1 MLFVAE
7 VLSELLVQ
15 GSFQETRFAALGG
28 PTIDRLTSREALTD
42 DAEGSGIIRFMRFEP
57 NSPLHNVGPRGP
69 VGSIFNVIICGVILV
84 GTLISGFIQGNSG
97 FFFVT
102 AIAIVMEVQFVR
114 IMIRANRRY
123 RLARKQANGQSTE
136 ATGE

>member
-1 MLFVAE
+1 
-7 VLSELLVQ
+7 
-15 GSFQETRFAALGG
+15 
-28 PTIDRLTSREALTD
+28 
-42 DAEGSGIIRFMRFEP
+42 MRFEP

-69 VGSIFNVIICGVILV
+69 VGSIINVIICGVIV
-84 GTLISGFIQGNSG
+84 VATLTSGMVQGNPA

-123 RLARKQANGQSTE
+123 RLAHKATDGRSVE
-136 ATGE
+136 AARE